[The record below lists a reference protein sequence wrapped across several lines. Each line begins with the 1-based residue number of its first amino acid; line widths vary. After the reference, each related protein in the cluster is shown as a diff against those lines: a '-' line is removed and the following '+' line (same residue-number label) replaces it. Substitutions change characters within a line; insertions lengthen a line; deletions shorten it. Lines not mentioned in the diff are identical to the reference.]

1 MAKTKDLEKKINS
14 AVFPGIQGG
23 PLMHVI
29 AGKAVAFGEALQPE
43 WKVYCKNVIE
53 NAKTL
58 AQTIMD
64 GGVDIV
70 SGGTDNHCM
79 LVDLRSKGITGLAL
93 EKRLQ
98 EKYDIVCNKNSVP
111 NDPQKPTITSG
122 VRLGTPAC
130 TTRGFGKTEF
140 TEIGNKIVEVVNE
153 LAQEGG
159 K

>member
-1 MAKTKDLEKKINS
+1 
-14 AVFPGIQGG
+14 
-23 PLMHVI
+23 
-29 AGKAVAFGEALQPE
+29 
-43 WKVYCKNVIE
+43 
-53 NAKTL
+53 
-58 AQTIMD
+58 MD
-64 GGVDIV
+64 GGVNIV

-130 TTRGFGKTEF
+130 TTRGFGKKEF

-153 LAQEGG
+153 LVEEN
-159 K
+159 KSENR